1 MSSQPLIANE
11 VLAFIKH
18 AIDYMDEV
26 SILQICKSSFKEDEI
41 SSAKL
46 LLFTTLGKVSQ
57 MPSRRRDGTEKSLQD
72 IVTLLK
78 ETDPD
83 DVPEFVAKDL
93 HKLPPVTFDHVDV
106 TRLLKDITL
115 LKQSQAEMQHQLEA
129 SKNTISDL
137 RAEVVS
143 LRNAISA
150 SRSPTASDVANVNTR
165 RGAQNASICS
175 FESAGSNASPTAE
188 NACAATCAAAV
199 PVSTPVETMTCI
211 GSATPKRAYAAIVA
225 AKKPVEPQNSQ
236 ARIAGKTKGG
246 KRSRSKP
253 NQVLTRQGPKEDT
266 CDKDGFIK
274 VEKRKKKKPP
284 CRNQCGTA
292 LAGPNMLLRPAT
304 PTTLL
309 YVSRLHHS
317 TKVEEVVE
325 YLRVKTSWTLRV
337 ERLEPSHK
345 TNFKSF
351 VVRVPTH
358 SLEKFLKED
367 FWPMGVMYR
376 RFRGQLRDT
385 SQRNTTPTLR
395 VH

>member
-1 MSSQPLIANE
+1 MSAQTLIANE

-26 SILQICKSSFKEDEI
+26 SILQICKTSFKEDEI

-115 LKQSQAEMQHQLEA
+115 LKQNQAEMQHQLEV
-129 SKNTISDL
+129 SNNTISDL
-137 RAEVVS
+137 RAELVS

-150 SRSPTASDVANVNTR
+150 SRSPIASDNNNVNTR

-188 NACAATCAAAV
+188 NACVATCAAAV
-199 PVSTPVETMTCI
+199 PASTPVETMTSV
-211 GSATPKRAYAAIVA
+211 GSTTPKRAYAAIVA
-225 AKKPVEPQNSQ
+225 ANKPVQPNNSQ
-236 ARIAGKTKGG
+236 AKIAGNTKGG
-246 KRSRSKP
+246 KKSRSKP
-253 NQVLTRQGPKEDT
+253 NQVLRRQGPKEDT
-266 CDKDGFIK
+266 YDKDGFVK

-284 CRNQCGTA
+284 CRNQCGTG
-292 LAGPNMLLRPAT
+292 LAGPNMLIRPAI

-317 TKVEEVVE
+317 TKVEEIVE
-325 YLRVKTSWTLRV
+325 YLRVKTNWTLRV
-337 ERLEPSHK
+337 EKLEPRHN
-345 TNFKSF
+345 TNFNSF
-351 VVRVPTH
+351 VVRVPTQG
-358 SLEKFLKED
+358 LEKVLKED
-367 FWPMGVMYR
+367 FWPKGVVYR
-376 RFRGQLRDT
+376 RFRGRLRDT
-385 SQRNTTPTLR
+385 SQRNTTPTHR

>member
-1 MSSQPLIANE
+1 MSSQTLIANE

-26 SILQICKSSFKEDEI
+26 SILQICKSSFKEDDI

-46 LLFTTLGKVSQ
+46 LLFTTLGKLSQ

-106 TRLLKDITL
+106 TRLLKDVTL
-115 LKQSQAEMQHQLEA
+115 LKQSQVEMQRQLEV
-129 SKNTISDL
+129 SNNTISDL
-137 RAEVVS
+137 RAEVVL
-143 LRNAISA
+143 LRNAFTE
-150 SRSPTASDVANVNTR
+150 SRSPSDNFVNTR

-175 FESAGSNASPTAE
+175 FESAGSSASPAAE
-188 NACAATCAAAV
+188 NACVATCAAAV
-199 PVSTPVETMTCI
+199 PASTPVETTMCV
-211 GSATPKRAYAAIVA
+211 GSVTPKRAYAAIAAA
-225 AKKPVEPQNSQ
+225 AKKSVEPQNSQ
-236 ARIAGKTKGG
+236 VKLADKAKGG
-246 KRSRSKP
+246 KRSLLKP
-253 NQVLTRQGPKEDT
+253 KQVPKRQGPEKDMS
-266 CDKDGFIK
+266 DKDGFIK
-274 VEKRKKKKPP
+274 VERKKKPP

-292 LAGPNMLLRPAT
+292 LAGPNMLLRPAV

-325 YLRVKTSWTLRV
+325 YVRVKTNWTLRV
-337 ERLEPSHK
+337 ERLEPRHN

-358 SLEKFLKED
+358 HLEKFLKEE
-367 FWPMGVMYR
+367 FWPKGVVYR
-376 RFRGQLRDT
+376 RFRGRLHDT

-395 VH
+395 VQ

>member
-1 MSSQPLIANE
+1 MSAQTLIANE

-18 AIDYMDEV
+18 AIDYMDEI
-26 SILQICKSSFKEDEI
+26 SILQICKTSFNEDEI

-57 MPSRRRDGTEKSLQD
+57 MPSRRRDGTQKSVQD
-72 IVTLLK
+72 IITLFK

-106 TRLLKDITL
+106 TRLLKDITI
-115 LKQSQAEMQHQLEA
+115 LKQSQAEMQHQLEV
-129 SKNTISDL
+129 SNNTISDL
-137 RAEVVS
+137 RAEVVE

-150 SRSPTASDVANVNTR
+150 SRSPTASDSNVNTR

-188 NACAATCAAAV
+188 NACVATCAAAV
-199 PVSTPVETMTCI
+199 PASTPVETTTRV
-211 GSATPKRAYAAIVA
+211 GSSTPKRAYAAIVA

-236 ARIAGKTKGG
+236 VKLAVNTKGG
-246 KRSRSKP
+246 KKSRSKP
-253 NQVLTRQGPKEDT
+253 NQVLRRQGPKDDT

-274 VEKRKKKKPP
+274 VERRKKKKPT

-292 LAGPNMLLRPAT
+292 LAGPNMLLRPAI

-325 YLRVKTSWTLRV
+325 YLRVKTNWTLRV
-337 ERLEPSHK
+337 ERLEPRHN
-345 TNFKSF
+345 TNFNSF
-351 VVRVPTH
+351 VVRVPTQG
-358 SLEKFLKED
+358 LEKVLKED
-367 FWPMGVMYR
+367 FWPKGVMYR
-376 RFRGQLRDT
+376 RFRGRLRGT
-385 SQRNTTPTLR
+385 SQRNTTPTHR